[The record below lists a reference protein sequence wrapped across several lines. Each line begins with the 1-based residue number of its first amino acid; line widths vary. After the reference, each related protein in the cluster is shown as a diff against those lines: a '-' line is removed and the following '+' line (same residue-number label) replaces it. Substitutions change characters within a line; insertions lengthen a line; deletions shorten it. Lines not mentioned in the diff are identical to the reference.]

1 MSNIKVSVKKTT
13 LKVIVL
19 TKTQV
24 VKTNSKTAITT
35 TI

>member
-1 MSNIKVSVKKTT
+1 MSNIKVSVKKNT

-24 VKTNSKTAITT
+24 VKAKSKTALTT

>member
-1 MSNIKVSVKKTT
+1 MSNIKVSVKKNT

-19 TKTQV
+19 TKAQV
-24 VKTNSKTAITT
+24 VKTKSKTALTT